1 MTILEIS
8 TAILATASLSGYV
21 ALRVYG
27 QKRLALLLARL
38 TRP

>member
-1 MTILEIS
+1 MTMIEIS
-8 TAILATASLSGYV
+8 AATLIAASLSGVV
-21 ALRVYG
+21 AMRVYG